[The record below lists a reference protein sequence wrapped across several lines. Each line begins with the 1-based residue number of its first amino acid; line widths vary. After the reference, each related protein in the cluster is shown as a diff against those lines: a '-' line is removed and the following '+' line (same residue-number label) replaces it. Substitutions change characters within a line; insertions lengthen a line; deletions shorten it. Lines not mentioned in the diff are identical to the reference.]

1 MKLGA
6 PEQALAGSG
15 AGAVWKVFVVGL
27 GTLVVPLDSSVNVGF
42 PAIVARFDL
51 AIPDIQW
58 IVIAYVLTQTS
69 LLLIFGRIAD
79 MLGYRRVF
87 LAGCA
92 CGAVA
97 FVLCSVAESYA
108 FLLAGRVMQG
118 IGAGLVLSAGPA
130 LLTSLFPEAA
140 RARVLGIYTMIFGIG
155 GALGLLVAGVLV
167 SWYGWS
173 VIFWYRA
180 PLSALAFV
188 LVLFLIPAA
197 PHRPGE
203 NGAER
208 QRFDALGALLL
219 AGSIAATLFS
229 LNRLPHAGA
238 APWLFGA
245 CVLAAVF
252 GFTLFITQQYRVA
265 QPIINLRHFRSVD
278 FSLINAAHALVQLAG
293 FCINLLG
300 PFFLSRILNLTTPQS
315 GLMLAMS
322 SLGIILA
329 APVAGRLA
337 GQTGEGRISAER
349 ICLVGMVCV
358 AAGQTAIALGM
369 ARVDILWLAVAF
381 LVQGIGVG
389 AFQTAYLD
397 VVTATLP
404 RAERGVAGALG
415 MLTRSFGTVSG
426 ATLLMLAFSTARDG
440 ALGRG
445 APEPEALLTGLRV
458 GFGCAAAIPV
468 VLIAVVLL
476 RGGRWRR

>member
-1 MKLGA
+1 MSRGA
-6 PEQALAGSG
+6 I
-15 AGAVWKVFVVGL
+15 WKVLIVGL

-97 FVLCSVAESYA
+97 FVLCSLAENYPM
-108 FLLAGRVMQG
+108 LLAGRVAQG

-130 LLTSLFPEAA
+130 LLTSMFPEGE
-140 RARVLGIYTMIFGIG
+140 RARVLGVYTMIFGIG
-155 GALGLLVAGVLV
+155 GALGLLIAGVLV
-167 SWYGWS
+167 SIYGWS

-188 LVLFLIPAA
+188 LVLFLIPAV
-197 PHRPGE
+197 PHRP
-203 NGAER
+203 AER

-219 AGSIAATLFS
+219 VGSIAATLFS
-229 LNRLPHAGA
+229 FNRLPHAAGTPA
-238 APWLFGA
+238 LFGF
-245 CVLAAVF
+245 CVIAAVL
-252 GFTLFITQQYRVA
+252 GFTFFIAQQNRVA
-265 QPIINLRHFRSVD
+265 QPIINLRHFRSFD
-278 FSLINAAHALVQLAG
+278 FSLINAAHSLVQLAG

-300 PFFLSRILNLTTPQS
+300 PFFLSGILGLSTPQS
-315 GLMLAMS
+315 GLILAMS
-322 SLGIILA
+322 SFGIILA

-349 ICLVGMVCV
+349 ICLVGMGCV
-358 AAGQTAIALGM
+358 AVGQAAIALGM
-369 ARVDILWLAVAF
+369 GRVDILWIAVAF
-381 LVQGIGVG
+381 MVQGMGVG

-415 MLTRSFGTVSG
+415 MLTRTFGTVSG

-440 ALGRG
+440 ALDAG
-445 APEPEALLTGLRV
+445 AAASDALLHGLRV

-468 VLIAVVLL
+468 ALIAVVLL

>member
-1 MKLGA
+1 MNATALGRI
-6 PEQALAGSG
+6 L
-15 AGAVWKVFVVGL
+15 VIGL

-42 PAIVARFDL
+42 PAIVGRFNL
-51 AIPDIQW
+51 AIPEIQW

-92 CGAVA
+92 MGALA
-97 FVLCSVAESYA
+97 FTLCSMAESYA
-108 FLLAGRVMQG
+108 FLLFGRVLQG
-118 IGAGLVLSAGPA
+118 IGAGLVLSSGPA
-130 LLTSLFPEAA
+130 LLTSLFAEEE

-167 SWYGWS
+167 AIYGWS

-180 PLSALAFV
+180 PLSALAFL
-188 LVLFLIPAA
+188 LVLFLLPAA
-197 PHRPGE
+197 PHRPT
-203 NGAER
+203 ER

-229 LNRLPHAGA
+229 FNRMPHAA
-238 APWLFGA
+238 DAPLLFGF
-245 CVLAAVF
+245 CVLAAVL
-252 GFTLFITQQYRVA
+252 GFAFFITQQNRVA
-265 QPIINLRHFRSVD
+265 QPIINLRHFRNLD
-278 FSLINAAHALVQLAG
+278 FSLINAAHSLVQLAG
-293 FCINLLG
+293 FSINLLG
-300 PFFLSRILNLTTPQS
+300 PFFLSRVLGLDSPSS
-315 GLMLAMS
+315 GLMLATS
-322 SLGIILA
+322 SIGIILA

-337 GQTGEGRISAER
+337 GRISAER
-349 ICLVGMVCV
+349 ICLIGMACV
-358 AAGQTAIALGM
+358 AIGQTAITFGMGRVSIAAMAL
-369 ARVDILWLAVAF
+369 AF
-381 LVQGIGVG
+381 LIQGIGIG

-415 MLTRSFGTVSG
+415 MLTRTFGTVSG

-440 ALGRG
+440 ALATG
-445 APEPEALLTGLRV
+445 APPPEALLTGLRV
-458 GFGCAAAIPV
+458 GFGCAAAIPAA
-468 VLIAVVLL
+468 LILIVLL